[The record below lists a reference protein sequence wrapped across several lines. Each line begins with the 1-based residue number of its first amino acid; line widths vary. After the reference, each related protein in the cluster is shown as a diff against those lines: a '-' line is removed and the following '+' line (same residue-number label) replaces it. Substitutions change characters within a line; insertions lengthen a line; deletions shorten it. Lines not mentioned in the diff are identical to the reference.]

1 MLDYGPEVLDADDDM
16 EVFLLDLVA
25 FKLVPLDGD
34 GGMKRLLEHLLGRN
48 D

>member
-1 MLDYGPEVLDADDDM
+1 MLYYGPEVLDADNDM
-16 EVFLLDLVA
+16 KVFLLDLIA

-34 GGMKRLLEHLLGRN
+34 GGMERFLEYLFRRH